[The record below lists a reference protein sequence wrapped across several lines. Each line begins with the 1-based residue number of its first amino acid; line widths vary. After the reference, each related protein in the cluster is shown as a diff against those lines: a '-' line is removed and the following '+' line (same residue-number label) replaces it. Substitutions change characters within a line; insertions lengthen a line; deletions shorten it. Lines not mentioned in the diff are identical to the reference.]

1 MQPCF
6 IAGFNSV
13 SHVVRR
19 FPGLCVKMYCSGSTR
34 SRCARMLEESGC
46 KVVALV
52 SVSAAELDELVPG
65 VVHQGVVLAMK
76 HLPSVSLSDLLQW
89 CDKKQE
95 PSTVLIL
102 DQVQDPQNV
111 GACLRSAAA
120 FGVEAVIVPDRNAVA
135 MTTTVAKVSSGACAL
150 VPLIVVPNLV
160 RAIEKLKAHNFWVY
174 AASERGDGS
183 VADAPVDC
191 SVVWVMGSE
200 EKGIRPLVQKH
211 CDRHFVIDVSDTF
224 TTLNVATATGICLH
238 QTFLRRKI
246 AGC

>member
-19 FPGLCVKMYCSGSTR
+19 FPGLCVKMYCSGSTH
-34 SRCARMLEESGC
+34 SRCSRMLEESGC
-46 KVVALV
+46 KAVSLV
-52 SVSAAELDELVPG
+52 SVSAAELDGLVPG

-95 PSTVLIL
+95 PCTVLIL

-135 MTTTVAKVSSGACAL
+135 MTTTVAKVSCGACAL

-174 AASERGDGS
+174 AASERGESS
-183 VADAPVDC
+183 VTDAPVDC

-246 AGC
+246 AGY